1 VRDRFGDHGLIGV
14 LVLRYG
20 QPAAEVE
27 AYLMSCRVLG
37 RGVEHAP
44 WRAVADLAAA
54 HGATEL
60 RAAFLPT
67 AKNAQV
73 AQFYDGL
80 GLERAAETPE
90 GVTYLSRLADL
101 SLEPPEHIET
111 NVHH

>member
-1 VRDRFGDHGLIGV
+1 MPGAFDRSTIWPFEDGTPGEFFYS
-14 LVLRYG
+14 RYG
-20 QPAAEVE
+20 NPTINDFEQ
-27 AYLMSCRVLG
+27 
-37 RGVEHAP
+37 
-44 WRAVADLAAA
+44 AVADLAAG

-73 AQFYDGL
+73 AQFFDGL